1 MRNLTKIE
9 EPPVL
14 SDNHADWLS
23 EYGADKTSTSKKYK
37 YRHPDIK
44 QSLKEETGFKCIYCE
59 SKIGHN
65 TPGDIEHK
73 IPSSKRPELHF
84 TWGNLTIAC
93 TECNRRKND
102 YYEVGDEFLDPYAE
116 DVEGMLEHHG
126 PLVLWNTNN
135 TRAEVS
141 VKILELHS
149 AKRKELLA
157 QKIGKIEEFN
167 NLVERY
173 SSEPDAIL
181 KGILGKQI
189 EGMLDKHSEYSAMLI
204 SVLANKG
211 ITIGSS

>member
-1 MRNLTKIE
+1 MRNLLKVD
-9 EPPVL
+9 EPNVL
-14 SDNHADWLS
+14 SDNHESWLE
-23 EYGADKTSTSKKYK
+23 EYEADKTSSSKKYK

-84 TWGNLTIAC
+84 TWANLTIAC

-102 YYEVGDEFLDPYAE
+102 YYTVGDEFLDPYTE
-116 DVEGMLEHHG
+116 DVEGQLEHHG
-126 PLVLWNTNN
+126 PLVLWKTNN
-135 TRAEVS
+135 TRAEIS

-149 AKRKELLA
+149 SKRKELIA
-157 QKIGKIEEFN
+157 RKIGRIEEFN

-173 SSEPDAIL
+173 TSESNEVL

-189 EGMLDKHSEYSAMLI
+189 EEQLDKHSEYSAMLA
-204 SVLANKG
+204 SVLTNKG
-211 ITIGSS
+211 ITSI